1 MVRVAVIDLE
11 RRTAVV
17 RADDDGA
24 AGFPHALRGTLAAM
38 LSDPTWHV
46 IVALGD
52 DRAPRPEVATVLR
65 QASEWARDG
74 GCRLSVASWRDVG
87 RTGTRTATEST

>member
-1 MVRVAVIDLE
+1 VAVIDLE

-24 AGFPHALRGTLAAM
+24 AGFPHALRGTLAA
-38 LSDPTWHV
+38 LLTDPTWHV

-52 DRAPRPEVATVLR
+52 GRAPRSEVANVLR
-65 QASEWARDG
+65 QASEWAREG
-74 GCRLSVASWRDVG
+74 GCRLSVASWSDVG
-87 RTGTRTATEST
+87 RLGTIPAAERSPG